1 MKVHYLRVSTKEQ
14 NLERQMSDLDK
25 TIKQGYQRYKEKDSG
40 RIPFKERE
48 KGAQLIESIEAGE
61 VTEVIV
67 HDLSRL
73 GRNSLDV
80 LNTVKYFTSK
90 GVNLIS
96 EKEGIKTL
104 NEDGTENLIASMIV
118 GILSTLSEW
127 DYNKIRDNQ
136 REGIAIAKAAG
147 RYVGRVKGS
156 GMSSEEYLHKHRKVV
171 KLLNAKNSL
180 RNTAK
185 ICDVSLSTVQKVK
198 KELDNI

>member
-1 MKVHYLRVSTKEQ
+1 
-14 NLERQMSDLDK
+14 MSDIDN
-25 TIKQGYQRYKEKDSG
+25 TIKTGYQRYKEKDSG

-48 KGAQLIESIEAGE
+48 KGAQLMEAIEEGRIKE
-61 VTEVIV
+61 VYV

-73 GRNSLDV
+73 GRNALDV

-90 GVNLIS
+90 GVNLVS

-104 NEDGTENLIASMIV
+104 NEDGSENLIASMII

-127 DYNKIRDNQ
+127 DYNKIRENQ

-147 RYVGRVKGS
+147 RYLGRKKGS

-171 KLLNAKNSL
+171 KLLKAKNSL

-198 KELDNI
+198 KELDRI